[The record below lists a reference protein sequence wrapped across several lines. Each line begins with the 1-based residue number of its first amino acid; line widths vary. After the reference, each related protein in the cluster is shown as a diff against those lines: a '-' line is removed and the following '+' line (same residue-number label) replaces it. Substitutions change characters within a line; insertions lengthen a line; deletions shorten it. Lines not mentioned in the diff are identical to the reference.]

1 MKNDVYQIITNH
13 ILEMMDHSTG
23 KWKMPWHNATIQPV
37 NVETGKPYHGIN
49 VLSLW
54 CASLKKGYTT
64 GYWGTFKQW
73 KTKGASVRKG
83 EKACPVVF
91 YKPLEREE
99 TNPKTGETELVETYV
114 ARLYWAFNADQVEGW
129 QAPALPSTG
138 EAETVHAAERFV
150 TYSKARIVHQGGS
163 AFYCPSKDAITMP
176 PREWFFATHTSSA
189 TENYYSALFH
199 ELTHWTGHQNRL
211 DRNLTT
217 RFGKESRA
225 MEELV
230 AELGAAFLCVQLG
243 ISPTPRED
251 HAAYLAGW
259 LQALKN
265 DKRAIFAAASKAS
278 QAVDYLNGLQPENQ
292 QVAA

>member
-1 MKNDVYQIITNH
+1 MKNDVYQTITNH
-13 ILEMMDHSTG
+13 ILDLMDNGTG
-23 KWKMPWHNATIQPV
+23 KWEMPWHNATIQPV

-49 VLSLW
+49 ILSLW
-54 CASLKKGYTT
+54 CASIKKGYTT
-64 GYWGTFKQW
+64 GYWATFKQW
-73 KTKGASVRKG
+73 KAKGASVRKG

-99 TNPKTGETELVETYV
+99 TNPETGETDLVETYV
-114 ARLYWAFNADQVEGW
+114 ARLYWAFNADQVDGW
-129 QAPALPSTG
+129 QAPALPTAG

-150 TYSKARIVHQGGS
+150 INSKARIVHQGGS
-163 AFYCPSKDAITMP
+163 AFYCPSEDTITMP
-176 PREWFFATHTSSA
+176 ARERFFATNASSA
-189 TENYYSALFH
+189 TENYYSTLLH
-199 ELTHWTGHQNRL
+199 ELTHWTGHQDRL
-211 DRNLTT
+211 DRNLTA

-243 ISPTPRED
+243 ISLTPRED

-259 LQALKN
+259 LRALKN
-265 DKRAIFAAASKAS
+265 DKRAIFTAASKAS
-278 QAVDYLNGLQPENQ
+278 QAVDFLNGLQPENQ